1 MSFLRKVELK
11 KQLRDLGIKC
21 EGNYVRKSEI
31 VKVIKAANEDE
42 EFEFDVNLDNDTIE
56 ELDAIANDPKYP
68 HQLREYAK
76 KSAEAKRVRLS
87 GKIQDALKIERQL
100 DLMYNA
106 LPKNLK
112 SW

>member
-1 MSFLRKVELK
+1 MSFLSKVELK

-31 VKVIKAANEDE
+31 AKVIKSANE
-42 EFEFDVNLDNDTIE
+42 EFEFDVNLDDETIE
-56 ELDAIANDPKYP
+56 ELDGIANDPKYP
-68 HQLREYAK
+68 QQIREYAK
-76 KSAEAKRVRLS
+76 KSAEAKRVRAS

-100 DLMYNA
+100 DKMYNA
-106 LPKNLK
+106 LPENLK